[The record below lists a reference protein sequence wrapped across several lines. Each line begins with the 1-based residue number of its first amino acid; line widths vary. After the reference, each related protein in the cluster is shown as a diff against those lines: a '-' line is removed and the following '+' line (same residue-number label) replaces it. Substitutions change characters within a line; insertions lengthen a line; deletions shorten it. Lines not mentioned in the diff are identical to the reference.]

1 MSNKGLTTLNSRI
14 ARKVWVPLIAAAM
27 GIAATFGSAFGATDS
42 KAPSPA
48 QAEARPGIETQRQ
61 QGQEKAQASLDR
73 EAMAA
78 ISETE
83 KALAAVA
90 KKDKKEALAAM
101 ERATGKLNI
110 LLARNQKTALIPVN
124 SEVEVADNA
133 PVDPKAIKALADL
146 ARDAI
151 RDHRFGTA
159 RTMLDM
165 LRSEIRVRTYN
176 LPLATYPAA
185 LTTAARLVEEG
196 KDDEATKVLMTALNT
211 LVIVDR
217 PTSIP
222 LLEVQ
227 AALKLADETAQK
239 VDEKEKAGASTQL
252 AAATAALRRGE
263 ALGDIDDKSAKD
275 FLKQI
280 DDLERKVK
288 GKEATRS
295 AFDKLREGVASLLKK
310 QAQTDNPGSASKP

>member
-1 MSNKGLTTLNSRI
+1 MSNKDLTKLNSRT
-14 ARKVWVPLIAAAM
+14 ARNVLVPLIAAAM
-27 GIAATFGSAFGATDS
+27 GIAATFAPAFGATDS

-48 QAEARPGIETQRQ
+48 QAEARPGIETQRK
-61 QGQEKAQASLDR
+61 QGQEMAQASLNR

-78 ISETE
+78 IAETE
-83 KALAAVA
+83 NALAAVT
-90 KKDKKEALAAM
+90 KKDKKGALAAM
-101 ERATGKLNI
+101 ERATGKVNI
-110 LLARNQKTALIPVN
+110 LLARNQKTALIPVKF
-124 SEVEVADNA
+124 EVEVADNA
-133 PVDPKAIKALADL
+133 PVDPKAIKGVADL

-151 RDHRFGTA
+151 RDHHFGTA

-176 LPLATYPAA
+176 LPLATYPSA
-185 LTTAARLVEEG
+185 LTTAARLMEEG
-196 KDDEATKVLMTALNT
+196 KNDDAAKVLATALNT

-239 VDEKEKAGASTQL
+239 ADEKEKAGASTHL
-252 AAATAALRRGE
+252 AAATAALQRGE

-275 FLKQI
+275 FQKQI
-280 DDLERKVK
+280 DELERKVK
-288 GKEATRS
+288 SKEATRS
-295 AFDKLREGVASLLKK
+295 TFDKLREGVASLLKK
-310 QAQTDNPGSASKP
+310 QAQAENPGSASKP